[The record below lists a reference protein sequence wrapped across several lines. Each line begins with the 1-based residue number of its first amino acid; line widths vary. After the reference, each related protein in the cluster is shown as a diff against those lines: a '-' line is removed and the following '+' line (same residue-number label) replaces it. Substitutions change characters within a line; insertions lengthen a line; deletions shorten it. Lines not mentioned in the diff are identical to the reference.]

1 MPEIDRH
8 KKIKEIVLTVFGMKP
23 ATSLFNG
30 EVVFFLQDIGVQMGL
45 PLRKQE
51 KTGVMKG
58 SCEKIVC
65 NGLIHRHT
73 TCKLENNSQFS

>member
-1 MPEIDRH
+1 MPKTELH

-23 ATSLFNG
+23 TTSLFYG
-30 EVVFFLQDIGVQMGL
+30 GVVFFLHDIGVQMGL

-58 SCEKIVC
+58 GCEKSYATVLSTDI
-65 NGLIHRHT
+65 RPA
-73 TCKLENNSQFS
+73 S